1 MVDRQVD
8 PPSSSLPLVDGK
20 YQLVRQ
26 LGQGGMGAVY
36 EARHKGTGRRVAV
49 KLIAGASMQRNAEV
63 VARFQR
69 EAMASGAIES
79 QHIAQ
84 ILDTGVDP
92 TTGSPYTVMELL
104 SGEDLEQALARLGP
118 LAPDVALR
126 IAAQACQ
133 GLRKAHEASVI
144 HRDIKPANLFLVKGE
159 EGGVVVKLLD
169 FGIAK
174 VKAEQA
180 EAPESGSLTR
190 TGSMIGSPLY
200 MSPEQARGKKEIDH
214 RTDVWSLGVVL
225 YEALA
230 GRTPH
235 GHIDA
240 VGELIFQICSL
251 PAPPVQDHAPWVP
264 AEVAAIVHKALALDP
279 AQRFESAREMGE
291 AIRAQLRSGSTLSE
305 SMFVP
310 LSGEARAVAAPKF
323 ELTSGMRARAP
334 SDVGVEPAPRAS
346 RAVSG
351 STTMGLESA
360 EAPPLP
366 RSRRGLV
373 LVSVALGM
381 AALGALAVVRLVPSQ
396 KATEPAAAPPPP
408 SAMVPATIATPVAAV
423 ASVVTLPP
431 VDTGAEA
438 GATSASATPRTP
450 PPVPVVP
457 RRPAPAAP
465 PPPTAAAPA
474 PASTNPMQMDIK

>member
-8 PPSSSLPLVDGK
+8 SPSSSLPLVDGK

-36 EARHKGTGRRVAV
+36 EARHTGTGRRVAV

-104 SGEDLEQALARLGP
+104 SGEDLEQALTRLGP

-126 IAAQACQ
+126 ITAQACQ
-133 GLRKAHEASVI
+133 GLRKAHEACVV

-159 EGGVVVKLLD
+159 EGEVVVKLLD

-174 VKAEQA
+174 VKADEA

-190 TGSMIGSPLY
+190 TGSMIGSPVY

-240 VGELIFQICSL
+240 VGELIFQICSV

-264 AEVAAIVHKALALDP
+264 AQVAAIVHRALALDP
-279 AQRFESAREMGE
+279 AQRFQSAREMGE
-291 AIRAQLRSGSTLSE
+291 AIRAQLRSGSTLAE

-323 ELTSGMRARAP
+323 ELTSGMRARSP
-334 SDVGVEPAPRAS
+334 SDVGVEPGPLS
-346 RAVSG
+346 SGAVSG
-351 STTMGLESA
+351 STAMGLEFA
-360 EAPPLP
+360 EKPPLP
-366 RSRRGLV
+366 RSRRGWV
-373 LVSVALGM
+373 LGSVALGM
-381 AALGALAVVRLVPSQ
+381 AAIGALTVVRLVPSR
-396 KATEPAAAPPPP
+396 KVSEPAMASAPP
-408 SAMVPATIATPVAAV
+408 SAMVAAAIATPAPA
-423 ASVVTLPP
+423 VVTLPP

-438 GATSASATPRTP
+438 GAASASATPTTP
-450 PPVPVVP
+450 PPVPTVP

-465 PPPTAAAPA
+465 APATAAAPA
-474 PASTNPMQMDIK
+474 STSTSSMHMEMK

>member
-8 PPSSSLPLVDGK
+8 PPFSSLPLVDGK

-104 SGEDLEQALARLGP
+104 SGEDLEQALARVGP
-118 LAPDVALR
+118 LAPEVALR
-126 IAAQACQ
+126 ITAQACQ

-159 EGGVVVKLLD
+159 EGDVVVKLLD

-174 VKAEQA
+174 VKAEQT

-230 GRTPH
+230 GKTPH

-240 VGELIFQICSL
+240 VGELIFQICSV

-291 AIRAQLRSGSTLSE
+291 AIRAQLPSGSKLSE

-310 LSGEARAVAAPKF
+310 LSHEARAVAAPKF
-323 ELTSGMRARAP
+323 ELTSGMRARAH
-334 SDVGVEPAPRAS
+334 SDVGAEPDPRAS

-351 STTMGLESA
+351 STTMGLASA

-396 KATEPAAAPPPP
+396 KVTELAAAPPPP
-408 SAMVPATIATPVAAV
+408 SAMVPATIATPAT
-423 ASVVTLPP
+423 SVVTLPP

-438 GATSASATPRTP
+438 GAPSASATPTTL

-457 RRPAPAAP
+457 RRPGPAAP

-474 PASTNPMQMDIK
+474 TTSTSSMHMEMK

>member
-1 MVDRQVD
+1 MDHQVD

-49 KLIAGASMQRNAEV
+49 KLIAGASLQRNAEV

-104 SGEDLEQALARLGP
+104 SGEDLEQALARVGP
-118 LAPDVALR
+118 VAPDVALR
-126 IAAQACQ
+126 ITAQACQ
-133 GLRKAHEASVI
+133 GLRKAHEAAVI

-159 EGGVVVKLLD
+159 EGDVVVKLLD

-230 GRTPH
+230 GKTPH

-240 VGELIFQICSL
+240 VGELIFQICSV
-251 PAPPVQDHAPWVP
+251 PAPPVQEHAPWVP
-264 AEVAAIVHKALALDP
+264 AEIAAIVHKALALDP

-323 ELTSGMRARAP
+323 ELTSGMPARAH
-334 SDVGVEPAPRAS
+334 SDVGVEPGLRAS

-351 STTMGLESA
+351 STTMGLESS
-360 EAPPLP
+360 EVPPLP

-373 LVSVALGM
+373 LVSIALGM

-396 KATEPAAAPPPP
+396 KVVEPAAAPPPP
-408 SAMVPATIATPVAAV
+408 SAMVPAAVATPV

-431 VDTGAEA
+431 VDTSAEA
-438 GATSASATPRTP
+438 GAASTSASPSTPPPAPPLPRRTP
-450 PPVPVVP
+450 PSAAP
-457 RRPAPAAP
+457 RPA
-465 PPPTAAAPA
+465 TTAAPA
-474 PASTNPMQMDIK
+474 PANTNPMQMEIK